1 MDDISTDEVIAEQPV
16 SPNQGE
22 SLLEIE
28 SMILRFI
35 SDMEKLRGDIREQN
49 DMFKSSYESDSTYS
63 QKKEEADKIK
73 KEVTATKQVLVKS
86 PAAAHAEGKVKEL
99 KDELKGMQETLTTLL
114 KQRQKLT
121 ENPQILRD
129 NGEVYEVKTKI
140 SLVKQNTKRN
150 P

>member
-1 MDDISTDEVIAEQPV
+1 MDDTITDEISSEQQATA
-16 SPNQGE
+16 NQGE
-22 SLLEIE
+22 SLIEIE
-28 SMILRFI
+28 SMILRYI
-35 SDMEKLRGDIREQN
+35 SDMEKLRQDIKDQN
-49 DMFKSSYESDSTYS
+49 DMFRSSYESDTMYS

-73 KEVTATKQVLVKS
+73 KEVAATKQVLTKS

-99 KDELKGMQETLTTLL
+99 KDELKSMQDTITTLL

-129 NGEVYEVKTKI
+129 NGEVYEVKTKV
-140 SLVKQNTKRN
+140 SLVKQNTKQN